1 MHGPRREFGRAPR
14 LLVSVKGLNG
24 AIVGPDEWAMHRQ
37 VVDLIRA
44 QAGDET
50 FDRLG
55 NDGIPAALDGA
66 VACALGGSWNYHS
79 PYV

>member
-1 MHGPRREFGRAPR
+1 MLGA
-14 LLVSVKGLNG
+14 VKGLNG
-24 AIVGPDEWAMHRQ
+24 AIVVPDEWAMHRQ

-55 NDGIPAALDGA
+55 NDGMAMVLDEA
-66 VACALGGSWNYHS
+66 IAWALGRSGNYHS
-79 PYV
+79 PLCIANPWV